1 MASDLLTI
9 ATSGVRAA
17 RIALDVTAHNI
28 ANAGTSG
35 YVRRSVRLSELASAS
50 AFGQTGDLS
59 FSGVRTDGMVRNVDA
74 FRQSEVRRTGAD
86 AARAGTELGAYQNVE
101 AAIEQSGLFPAMTG
115 LDEALQQLSADPVD
129 PSLRTAALEQARTLA
144 RTFNLA
150 EQGLTTVASG
160 LQFAAADG
168 TDQVNRLA
176 GELARTNLQL
186 ARSTPGTAD
195 HVLLLDQRDGL
206 LGQLSGYG
214 DIATTFG
221 PDQTVSVRIGGAS
234 GPQLV
239 TGGSVDPLVL
249 TTAGDG
255 TLSFANGAG
264 AVTVSGGTLAGQA
277 QGLVLVRDNRIALNA
292 VATSLMTAANGA
304 QSSGTAL
311 DGTPGQPLFSG
322 TTAADMAVALTS
334 GAGLATAPGGAA
346 VGSRDPA
353 GLAAL
358 RSALSTADVS
368 GQIDALLFQV
378 SSATQGR
385 RITGDALD
393 AIAGSARIALDS
405 QAGVNL
411 DEEAANLIRFQQAF
425 QASGKAIQI
434 AADLF
439 DTLLAIR

>member
-9 ATSGVRAA
+9 AASGVRAA

-50 AFGQTGDLS
+50 GFGQTGDLS
-59 FSGVRTDGMVRNVDA
+59 LSGVRTDGMIRNVDA

-160 LQFAAADG
+160 LQFAATDG
-168 TDQVNRLA
+168 TEQVNRLA

-264 AVTVSGGTLAGQA
+264 AVTLSGGSLAGQA
-277 QGLVLVRDNRIALNA
+277 QGLVLVRDNRTALNA
-292 VATSLMTAANGA
+292 VAASLMTAANGA

-311 DGTPGQPLFSG
+311 DGSPGQPLFSG
-322 TTAADMAVALTS
+322 TTAVDMAVALTS

-346 VGSRDPA
+346 AGSRDPA

>member
-28 ANAGTSG
+28 ANASTTG

-50 AFGQTGDLS
+50 GFGQTGDLS
-59 FSGVRTDGMVRNVDA
+59 FSGVRTDGMIRNVDA
-74 FRQSEVRRTGAD
+74 FRQGEVRRTGAD
-86 AARAGTELGAYQNVE
+86 ATRAETELSAYQNVE
-101 AAIEQSGLFPAMTG
+101 AAIEQSGMFPAITG
-115 LDEALQQLSADPVD
+115 FEEALQQLSTDPVD

-150 EQGLTTVASG
+150 EQGLTTVADG
-160 LQFAAADG
+160 LHFAAADG

-206 LGQLSGYG
+206 LGQMAGYG
-214 DIATTFG
+214 NIATTIA
-221 PDQTVSVRIGGAS
+221 PDQTVTVRIGGAA
-234 GPQLV
+234 GPSLV
-239 TGGSVDPLVL
+239 TGGTVDPLVM
-249 TTAGDG
+249 TTAADG

-264 AVTVSGGTLAGQA
+264 AVTLSGGTLAGQA
-277 QGLVLVRDNRIALNA
+277 QGLVLVRDNRSALDAIAA
-292 VATSLMTAANGA
+292 SLIGAANGA
-304 QSSGTAL
+304 QGGGVAL
-311 DGTPGQPLFSG
+311 DGSPGQPLFSG
-322 TTAADMAVALTS
+322 SNAATISVALTS
-334 GAGLATAPGGAA
+334 GAGLATAPSGAA
-346 VGSRDPA
+346 AGSRDPA
-353 GLAAL
+353 NLAAL
-358 RSALSTADVS
+358 RGALSSADIS

-385 RITGDALD
+385 RITSDALD
-393 AIAGSARIALDS
+393 AIAGSARIALDQ

-411 DEEAANLIRFQQAF
+411 DEEASNLLRFQQAF

-434 AADLF
+434 ASDLF